1 MKPDR
6 RIEIIPL
13 VPGAEDDVLLLPPAE
28 DGGGG
33 IALIGAAEV
42 RALWEDLGELLRDW
56 GHPGIGLPLGSEGRD
71 DLRSHL
77 ADSPLLSGY
86 LLLAGGAGATL
97 VEFVSDG
104 WKVTEFLDFVDAI
117 RDASLVSLD

>member
-33 IALIGAAEV
+33 IALMGAAEV

-56 GHPGIGLPLGSEGRD
+56 GRRGIGLPHSIGPHDHNDE
-71 DLRSHL
+71 
-77 ADSPLLSGY
+77 
-86 LLLAGGAGATL
+86 
-97 VEFVSDG
+97 
-104 WKVTEFLDFVDAI
+104 
-117 RDASLVSLD
+117 